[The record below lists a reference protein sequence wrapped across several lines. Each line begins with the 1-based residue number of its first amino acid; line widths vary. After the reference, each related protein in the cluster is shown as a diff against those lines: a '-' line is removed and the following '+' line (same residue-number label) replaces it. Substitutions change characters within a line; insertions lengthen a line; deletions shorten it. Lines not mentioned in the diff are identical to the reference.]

1 MTVITHKPDAHV
13 TIIGETANVSTLA
26 VCGRT
31 AKSAY
36 VVRDSRDKRCLPV
49 SQEISNSV
57 SKVAEGPVQIPHL
70 HH

>member
-1 MTVITHKPDAHV
+1 M
-13 TIIGETANVSTLA
+13 
-26 VCGRT
+26 
-31 AKSAY
+31 SAPLLY
-36 VVRDSRDKRCLPV
+36 VAGLQNQLDGVRDSRDKRCLPV